1 MDGGRKEKYDLGRNN
16 ANNPHAW
23 HHDKFRQVRVQEVT
37 MTGNHLADQAQAA
50 ENRRGCCPECGR
62 LLEVVDIKIKGKW
75 FERLHCKICDLYFKI
90 ED

>member
-1 MDGGRKEKYDLGRNN
+1 
-16 ANNPHAW
+16 
-23 HHDKFRQVRVQEVT
+23 

-75 FERLHCKICDLYFKI
+75 IERLYCKICDLYFKI